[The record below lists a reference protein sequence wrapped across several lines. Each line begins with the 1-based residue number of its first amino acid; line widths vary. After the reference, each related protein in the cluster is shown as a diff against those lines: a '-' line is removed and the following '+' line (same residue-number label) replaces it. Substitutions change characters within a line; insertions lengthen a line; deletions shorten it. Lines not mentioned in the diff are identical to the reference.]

1 MNDER
6 TCEGIFEYAK
16 CETCGE
22 PATTWISD
30 TMNVDCS
37 QEYIEYDMSNG
48 GHLYCKACFNALSKP
63 APPLGDDSEFI
74 CGWQGE

>member
-6 TCEGIFEYAK
+6 TAFPLAK
-16 CETCGE
+16 CETCGK

-37 QEYIEYDMSNG
+37 QEYIEYDMYAG
-48 GHLYCKACFNALSKP
+48 GHFYCKACLNDIGIP
-63 APPLGDDSEFI
+63 GPPLSETSKYI
-74 CGWQGE
+74 AGWESGPR